1 MATST
6 PLLSLRSILL
16 LLLLV
21 VFHVHVMGSPLLP
34 RTSEK
39 SKPNPK
45 PKLDSNRVVQITLTR
60 TRQIENGVAGSIR
73 QNRMVLSTESDEFTD
88 EWKIYP
94 SKAVGFG
101 AVRDSAKVPFTS
113 SNWPWRS
120 QRFQVPK
127 LRKSKND
134 PTEVWEKLA
143 EVPLKTWNSLNKT
156 KLFEDFENRIP
167 VEGRFRYL
175 DAIMQH
181 LWQIKIIQDSD
192 IQKWNQRVGE
202 MLQMEMSEVYV
213 KKMKE
218 IKDEAEKRQ
227 KSRLAEEP
235 SQNSLDTFGL

>member
-1 MATST
+1 MATGT
-6 PLLSLRSILL
+6 PLLSLRSIFL

-34 RTSEK
+34 RASEK
-39 SKPNPK
+39 SKPNRK
-45 PKLDSNRVVQITLTR
+45 LKLDSNRVVQITLTR
-60 TRQIENGVAGSIR
+60 TRQIESGVTGTIR
-73 QNRMVLSTESDEFTD
+73 QNRMVLNTEKDDFAD

-94 SKAVGFG
+94 GKRVGFG
-101 AVRDSAKVPFTS
+101 AVRDSAEVPFTS

-120 QRFQVPK
+120 HRFSE
-127 LRKSKND
+127 LRKCKND

-143 EVPLKTWNSLNKT
+143 EVPLKTWNPLNKT
-156 KLFEDFENRIP
+156 ELFEHFENRIP
-167 VEGRFRYL
+167 VEGRFRYP

>member
-16 LLLLV
+16 LLFLV

-34 RTSEK
+34 RASET
-39 SKPNPK
+39 SKPNRK
-45 PKLDSNRVVQITLTR
+45 LNLDSRRVVQITLTR

-73 QNRMVLSTESDEFTD
+73 HQLVPNTESDEFTD

-120 QRFQVPK
+120 QRFSK

-134 PTEVWEKLA
+134 ATDTWEKLA
-143 EVPLKTWNSLNKT
+143 EVPLAVWNSLDT
-156 KLFEDFENRIP
+156 EKLFEHIEKGIP
-167 VEGRFRYL
+167 VEGRFHYP
-175 DAIMQH
+175 DAIMQY
-181 LWQIKIIQDSD
+181 LRSIEIIQDSD
-192 IQKWNQRVGE
+192 IQKWNQRVKK
-202 MLQMEMSEVYV
+202 MLRVEMSEVYV

-235 SQNSLDTFGL
+235 SQNSSDTFGL